1 MLSQMKH
8 LNVLVVVPD
17 FKSDAL
23 NADKECLRL
32 IRSVSPRINVRD
44 GAALAMAERAGDH
57 SGKKK
62 LDALL
67 AWADVIYG
75 LWTLQNTIA
84 RAPKLRWIQV
94 ISAGVDRWIGT
105 DVWHSRVILTGVS
118 GIHATP
124 IGEFVMMLMLM
135 FAKKTLL
142 GFKMMRSR
150 RWQRYQA
157 GTLHDK
163 TVGIVG
169 LGHIGREVAR
179 LSKTFGMKTI
189 ATRRS
194 AKKPGTARYVD
205 LLLPPKRMKQMLAAS
220 DFVVVCVPLTPE
232 TRHIIG
238 KSELDAMRPSAVLI
252 NIGRGHLIDEKALI
266 RALEKKQIAGGG
278 LDVTYTEPLPKDSPL
293 WGLDNVILSPHI
305 SGDMEDYLLRATGV
319 FCENLRRYLDGKKL
333 LNVVNRKK
341 GY

>member
-1 MLSQMKH
+1 MNQ

-17 FKSDAL
+17 FKSATL
-23 NADKECLRL
+23 RADKECLRL
-32 IRSVSPRINVRD
+32 IRSVSPKIKVRD
-44 GAALAMAERAGDH
+44 GAALAAAEHTGDH
-57 SGKKK
+57 SNKKK

-75 LWTLQNTIA
+75 LRAPQDTIT

-105 DVWHSRVILTGVS
+105 DVWQSRVILTGVS

-135 FAKKTLL
+135 FAKNTLL

-150 RWQRYQA
+150 RWRRYQP

-179 LSKTFGMKTI
+179 LSKVFGMKTI
-189 ATRRS
+189 AIRRS
-194 AKKPGTARYVD
+194 SKKSGTAKHVD
-205 LLLPPKRMKQMLAAS
+205 LLLPRKRLKQMFALS
-220 DFVVVCVPLTPE
+220 DYVVVCVPLTPE
-232 TRHIIG
+232 THHIIG
-238 KSELDAMRPSAVLI
+238 KSELNAMRSSAVLI
-252 NIGRGHLIDEKALI
+252 NVGRGHLIDEKALI
-266 RALEKKQIAGGG
+266 SALEKKQIAGAG
-278 LDVTYTEPLPKDSPL
+278 LDVTGTEPLPKDSPL

-305 SGDMEDYLLRATGV
+305 SGDMEDYMLRATDL
-319 FCENLRRYLDGKKL
+319 FCENLHRYLNDKKL
-333 LNVVNRKK
+333 LNVINRQK

>member
-1 MLSQMKH
+1 
-8 LNVLVVVPD
+8 
-17 FKSDAL
+17 
-23 NADKECLRL
+23 
-32 IRSVSPRINVRD
+32 
-44 GAALAMAERAGDH
+44 
-57 SGKKK
+57 
-62 LDALL
+62 
-67 AWADVIYG
+67 
-75 LWTLQNTIA
+75 
-84 RAPKLRWIQV
+84 
-94 ISAGVDRWIGT
+94 
-105 DVWHSRVILTGVS
+105 
-118 GIHATP
+118 
-124 IGEFVMMLMLM
+124 MLMLM

-157 GTLHDK
+157 GTLRDK

-179 LSKTFGMKTI
+179 LSKAFGMKTI

-194 AKKPGTARYVD
+194 SKKPGTARHVD

-220 DFVVVCVPLTPE
+220 DYVVVCVPLTPE

-238 KSELDAMRPSAVLI
+238 KSELDAMQPSAVVI
-252 NIGRGHLIDEKALI
+252 NVGRGHLIDEKALI
-266 RALEKKQIAGGG
+266 RALKMKQIAGAG

-333 LNVVNRKK
+333 LNVVDRKK